1 MATLPLASGV
11 PTTSRLCV
19 DSPRSAI
26 SRSCERLCM
35 TVTIPPD
42 QRLMYS
48 SMPMTILSRMPLN
61 RLMAS
66 MTYLM
71 TGSLSAMSRRNWP
84 GLSPSSSTRSSAVLT
99 SGGSASSRL
108 NCVVTS

>member
-1 MATLPLASGV
+1 
-11 PTTSRLCV
+11 
-19 DSPRSAI
+19 
-26 SRSCERLCM
+26 M
-35 TVTIPPD
+35 TVTMPPD

-48 SMPMTILSRMPLN
+48 SMAITIWSRTPLN
-61 RLMAS
+61 RLIAS

-71 TGSLSAMSRRNWP
+71 TGSLSAMSRRNLP
-84 GLSPSSSTRSSAVLT
+84 GLSPSSSTSVSAVST